1 MELTYILIG
10 VLVVA
15 LPFLLTRLLSAR
27 SRERRTVPGATPA
40 GRQVPSRID
49 GAVRGEVVRL
59 LAQGGKMEAIKLVR
73 DRTGLA
79 LAAAKDA
86 VETIGRDEAIV
97 PPARSLAATIRRA
110 QEMSEEV
117 QQLVAKGQKVEAIK
131 LIRERSGLG
140 LKEAKDLVDR
150 LG

>member
-1 MELTYILIG
+1 MELTYIVIAALIV
-10 VLVVA
+10 VL
-15 LPFLLTRLLSAR
+15 LLVLTKLFAGASGKPK
-27 SRERRTVPGATPA
+27 TVLGATPVSKQA
-40 GRQVPSRID
+40 PSRID
-49 GAVRGEVVRL
+49 NFLHDEVVRL
-59 LAQGGKMEAIKLVR
+59 LAQGGKMEAIRLMR
-73 DRTGLA
+73 DRTGLT

-86 VETIGRDEAIV
+86 VETIGKDEAIV

-117 QQLVAKGQKVEAIK
+117 QQLVAKGQKIEAIK
-131 LIRERSGLG
+131 VIREKSGLG